1 LLFLKQIQ
9 NPGGRL
15 PLSSAEDMKDNVVII
30 TGATSG
36 IGKALAMEFGKH
48 GSRVVITGR
57 RAEELKS
64 VEAELTKQGV
74 LVLAVKSDVS
84 IEEDAKRIVEETLVR
99 FGRIDVLI
107 NNAGISM
114 RAMFE
119 EVQLDVFKKVIDINF
134 FGTVYC
140 TKYALQHII
149 QTKGSV
155 VGISSINGKRATPAR
170 TAYSASKYAMEGFLE
185 ALRMEVMKK
194 NVHVLS
200 VCPWFTSSNIRNVAL
215 TANGKPQGD
224 SPRDESSM
232 MSAEETA
239 SYIYKAVVRRKR
251 DLILTYKGKL
261 AVTLTKLFPALMDKI
276 TYYFMAKEADSPF
289 K

>member
-1 LLFLKQIQ
+1 
-9 NPGGRL
+9 
-15 PLSSAEDMKDNVVII
+15 MKDKVVII

-36 IGKALAMEFGKH
+36 IGRALAFEFAKR
-48 GSRVVITGR
+48 GSRVVVTGR
-57 RAEELKS
+57 RADVLKEVGES
-64 VEAELTKQGV
+64 LRQLGAQVLTVQ
-74 LVLAVKSDVS
+74 SDVCQ
-84 IEEDAKRIVEETLVR
+84 EEEARKVIDQTVSQYGGV
-99 FGRIDVLI
+99 DVLI

-114 RAMFE
+114 RALFE
-119 EVQLDVFKKVIDINF
+119 DVQLDVFRKVIETNF

-140 TKYALQHII
+140 TKYALPHILES
-149 QTKGSV
+149 KGSI

-185 ALRMEVMKK
+185 ALRMEVMKRG
-194 NVHVLS
+194 VHVLS

-215 TANGKPQGD
+215 TANGQPQGD
-224 SPRDESSM
+224 SPRDEDSM

-239 SYIYKAVVRRKR
+239 AYIYRAVVARKR
-251 DLILTYKGKL
+251 DLVLTAKGKF
-261 AVTLTKLFPALMDKI
+261 AVALTKLFPSLMDTI